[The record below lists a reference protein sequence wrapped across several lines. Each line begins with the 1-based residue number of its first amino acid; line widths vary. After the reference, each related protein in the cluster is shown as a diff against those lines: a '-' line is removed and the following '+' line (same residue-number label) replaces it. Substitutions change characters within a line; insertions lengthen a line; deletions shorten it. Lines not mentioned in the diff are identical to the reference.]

1 MIKTLRITV
10 PLTLALLLSACGK
23 DVPPSTVGQIVSIEN
38 LGSAQGNFRL
48 IATDAPF
55 QYADVTS
62 AKVTVDKIEA
72 EDVNEVRKVVK
83 DTPMTID
90 LVQLR
95 NGLVTAMVD
104 LNLSP
109 GQYKKI
115 ILTVSNGSIGL
126 KDGSNTNLKN
136 PSSEIK
142 VSIKPEITVSSSM
155 STDVIL
161 DFDLSK
167 SFVLRG
173 NDLSD
178 GFNFK
183 PVLRA
188 ANLTTAG
195 TVSGKVL
202 SDKETADLGDD
213 VALEGAIVT
222 ISQDGSS
229 VSTALTG
236 ADGKFK
242 VVGLPAGEYSFVV
255 SHPLHSSSQS
265 SSFSIAAGNVTSAG
279 DTLLVKTPTQ
289 TP

>member
-1 MIKTLRITV
+1 M
-10 PLTLALLLSACGK
+10 
-23 DVPPSTVGQIVSIEN
+23 SIEN
-38 LGSAQGNFRL
+38 LGTAQGNFRL

-95 NGLVTAMVD
+95 NGLVTTMVD

-188 ANLTTAG
+188 ANLITAG
-195 TVSGKVL
+195 TVAGKVL
-202 SDKETADLGDD
+202 SDKETADTGDD
-213 VALEGAIVT
+213 VALEGALVT

-236 ADGKFK
+236 AHGNFK
-242 VVGLPAGEYSFVV
+242 VVGLSAGDYSVV
-255 SHPLHSSSQS
+255 ISHPHHSASQS
-265 SSFSIAAGNVTSAG
+265 SSFSIAAGNVTSVG
-279 DTLLVKTPTQ
+279 ETLLVKTPI
-289 TP
+289 TPTP